1 MTLEF
6 LPRPGMRERHLKR
19 QYQNP
24 LFDKNVREF
33 DEQRLS
39 GARFMDEKEQE
50 EFGQSFVQLVEEVA
64 ELKPNEDSE
73 VLLELKARLDHAYEV
88 CSGLAGGHEAEKQAI
103 TRLVEVIMASIW
115 QGAQGDA
122 EAEQNLHEEAL
133 ARKTHYHLLRFPVI
147 ADLLRARSPI
157 AGDQLVPTL
166 LSESEASLEA
176 ALTLFDKE
184 QLEEI
189 MQQSEALLSS
199 LSAEDNSDNY
209 QARLEQIRSKLLSLQ
224 LETQ

>member
-33 DEQRLS
+33 DEQRLN

-50 EFGQSFVQLVEEVA
+50 EFGQSFVQLVAEVA

-88 CSGLAGGHEAEKQAI
+88 CSGLAGEHEAEKQAI
-103 TRLVEVIMASIW
+103 NRLVEVIMASIW

-184 QLEEI
+184 QLEE
-189 MQQSEALLSS
+189 MVQQAEALLNS
-199 LSAEDNSDNY
+199 LSAEDHPDIY
-209 QARLEQIRSKLLSLQ
+209 QARLEQIRSKLLSLS
-224 LETQ
+224 LETH